1 MSNMKHIKK
10 WHQNLE
16 SNVSWYRKWHE
27 GEFHKIVH
35 FGILIFSVLF
45 TILLIVSSTN
55 VKAIGTT
62 YYVSSTGSD
71 LNNGT
76 STSTPW
82 QTLDKVN
89 NTTFTA
95 GDKILFK
102 AGDTFTGTIIPTASG
117 TSSNSI
123 TYGMY
128 GTGAKPVITGFASV
142 SGWTS
147 LGGNKW
153 ESAALSSAFSDI
165 NILSINGVNYA
176 KGRTPDTGYWAS
188 TSATYTKSSNV
199 GTITDTANLNA
210 SSNNWT
216 GAQVVFRSQRWVLD
230 KAKITA
236 ASTNKIT
243 FNGEP
248 STAPGWGYFIQNDPR
263 TLNLANEWS
272 YNSTSKKITIYSTA
286 TPNNAKAPV
295 VDVAVNLNNKDYIT
309 FDGIDFTGF
318 NSTGINTTSGTG
330 ITVTNSAFN
339 FIGIDAI
346 YAYPNSVNLKVTN
359 NTFSEINS
367 RGIHG
372 GSSDNAFISNNILNK
387 IGNLAGMGS
396 NGDDS
401 YTGIISMGDNGIVSL
416 NSVTNAGYVGI
427 RWDGKSSQI
436 LKNFVD
442 TTNYIKDDGGGI
454 YSYPQQDGTA
464 YTTRYQGF
472 QRTVA
477 NNIVMNSIGAVAGGE
492 PSSDYSQGEGIYAD
506 GLSPNIDFTNNT
518 IYKAK
523 LGLFINGGHEITAT
537 GNTIY
542 DTERGINFMAI
553 PDQNGVQ
560 QRAHDVSLQSNI
572 LVARE
577 SSLYTEY
584 PIYLEL
590 KAPTLATWMGGFLA
604 NNNVYA
610 RVRPSNDPGLIWLD
624 VNSGSDVFKSLSEWK
639 SFSGQDANSTESPV
653 ALTTSSNLRFEY
665 NASSNPKVVSLGEK
679 YVNMKNVDQT
689 CTLTIPA
696 WSSVVMIKTGTTCT
710 GTTAPT
716 VSLTAPVNT
725 TPLAIASGNQ
735 FQVAA
740 STTGTGITKVEFYL
754 DGTTT
759 LLPGCVPNPDT
770 TSPYACIWN
779 TTAVSDGT
787 HTITAKVFTAT
798 TSAISSVV
806 TVNVQNGGG
815 GDATAPTFQP
825 ASSLTTPSAN
835 TSVPVGTTYTISATA
850 TDNVAMSKIE
860 FYKDGALISTQIIPL
875 GGQGSTFGYSWNTTG
890 LTVGS
895 THSWTA
901 KAYDTATPANVS
913 TTTARVITIGAAPDT
928 TPPTVTLTAPTGSYY
943 RPGASITLKATA
955 TDNIGVS
962 KVEFYVDD
970 VLKCT
975 DTTTSYTCSWKVPS
989 SPIGS
994 FSIKAIAYDAAPN
1007 NTSSII
1013 KKVKNTKLTVPT
1025 SSVNAGPD
1033 QTITLPTNSVTLNG
1047 SYTSGLSL
1055 ENVSTWSRVSG
1066 SGTITDPSNVVTT
1079 ITGLTAGTSV
1089 FKLSLND
1096 GTTTVSDT
1104 VSITVN
1110 PAPST
1115 SKFTFT
1121 DLRSNETSGITTV
1134 HVDVASTVGAT
1145 ITKVEFFVDTTKIG
1159 EDLTY
1164 NTYSTTWDTTVWSNG
1179 NHSIT
1184 AKATDSLGNEETSSA
1199 VVVNVTN

>member
-1 MSNMKHIKK
+1 MKHIKQ

-27 GEFHKIVH
+27 GEFHKIIH

-71 LNNGT
+71 SNNGT

-82 QTLDKVN
+82 QTLTKVN
-89 NTTFTA
+89 NTTFVA

-102 AGDTFTGTIIPTASG
+102 AGDTFTGTIIPKASG
-117 TSSNSI
+117 TSSNPI

-165 NILSINGVNYA
+165 NILYINGGNYA

-199 GTITDTANLNA
+199 GTITDTVNLNA

-263 TLNLANEWS
+263 TLNLTNEWS
-272 YNSTSKKITIYSTA
+272 YDSASKKITIYSTA
-286 TPNNAKAPV
+286 TPNNVKAPA
-295 VDVAVNLNNKDYIT
+295 VDVAVNLSNQDYIT
-309 FDGIDFTGF
+309 FDGIDFNGF
-318 NSTGINTTSGTG
+318 NSTGINTTSSTG
-330 ITVTNSAFN
+330 ITVTNSDFS
-339 FIGIDAI
+339 FIGVDAI

-372 GSSDNAFISNNILNK
+372 GSSDNAFISNNTLNK
-387 IGNLAGMGS
+387 IGNMAGMGS

-416 NSVTNAGYVGI
+416 NSVVSAGYVGI
-427 RWDGKSSQI
+427 RWDGRSTQI
-436 LKNFVD
+436 LNNLVN

-464 YTTRYQGF
+464 YTTRYAGY
-472 QRTVA
+472 QRKVA
-477 NNIVMNSIGAVAGGE
+477 NNIVLNSVGAVAGGE
-492 PSSDYSQGEGIYAD
+492 PSSTYSQGEGIYAD
-506 GLSPNIDFTNNT
+506 GLSPNIDFINNT

-523 LGLFINGGHEITAT
+523 LGLFINGGHEILAK
-537 GNTIY
+537 GNTVY

-553 PDQNGVQ
+553 PDQNNVQ
-560 QRAHDVSLQSNI
+560 QRAHDVSLQDNI
-572 LVARE
+572 LVARD
-577 SSLYTEY
+577 SSSYTEY
-584 PIYLEL
+584 PMYLEL
-590 KAPTLATWMGGFLA
+590 KASTLATWMGGFLA

-610 RVRPSNDPGLIWLD
+610 RVRASNDPKLIWLD
-624 VNSGSDVFKSLSEWK
+624 VNSGSDIYKSLAEWK

-653 ALTTSSNLRFEY
+653 ALTTSTNLLFDY
-665 NASSNPKVVSLGEK
+665 ATFTDKPINLSAG
-679 YVNMKNVDQT
+679 YVNMKGIVQP
-689 CTLTIPA
+689 CTLTVPA
-696 WSSVVMIKTGTTCT
+696 WSSVIMIKTGATCT

-716 VSLTAPVNT
+716 VSLTAPLNT
-725 TPLAIASGNQ
+725 TPVTAVEGTQ
-735 FQVAA
+735 FQVSA
-740 STTGTGITKVEFYL
+740 STTGTGITSVAFYL

-759 LLPGCVPNPDT
+759 LLPGCTPNPDT
-770 TSPYACIWN
+770 TSSYGCIWN

-787 HTITAKVFTAT
+787 HTITAKVSTAT

-815 GDATAPTFQP
+815 GDTTAPTFQP

-850 TDNVAMSKIE
+850 TDNVAMSKVE
-860 FYKDGALISTQIIPL
+860 FYKDGVIVNTDTTGP
-875 GGQGSTFGYSWNTTG
+875 GSLFSYDWNTTG

-943 RPGASITLKATA
+943 RPGATITIKATA

-975 DTTTSYTCSWKVPS
+975 DATSSYTCSWKVPS

-994 FSIKAIAYDAAPN
+994 FSIKAIAYDAATN
-1007 NTSSII
+1007 NTSSIL

-1104 VSITVN
+1104 VSIIVN

-1121 DLRSNETSGITTV
+1121 NLRSNETSGTTTV
-1134 HVDVASTVGAT
+1134 LVDVASTVGAT

-1164 NTYSTTWDTTVWSNG
+1164 NTYSTTWDTTAFLNG
-1179 NHSIT
+1179 DHSIT
-1184 AKATDSLGNEETSSA
+1184 ARATDSLGNAETSSA